1 MGGGNDGPRILDDGR
16 RQAVAC
22 PGGVGDVGPLQA
34 CGEITGAEG
43 VARRRGVDHLFGGQP
58 QGGDFD
64 PLRCR
69 DHQAR
74 LRAALDDDLAHP
86 EALAPWLHCER
97 NPYWRKLH
105 EHIDD
110 KAISSWCDDHD
121 QILKALMRKD
131 PQAAKLAMWQHLE
144 NTNQMLFQATIFDDE
159 MEDDRYLFSEN
170 PVVHL
175 TQPSTANG

>member
-1 MGGGNDGPRILDDGR
+1 MGGGNDGPRILDNGR

-22 PGGVGDVGPLQA
+22 PGGVGDVGPLQV

-58 QGGDFD
+58 QGGYFD

-144 NTNQMLFQATIFDDE
+144 NTRQMLFQGRCEQVPDMRSCLSSGA
-159 MEDDRYLFSEN
+159 MKKGS
-170 PVVHL
+170 
-175 TQPSTANG
+175 S

>member
-1 MGGGNDGPRILDDGR
+1 MPAIPEWDKQFHI
-16 RQAVAC
+16 QVAKATQNSRA
-22 PGGVGDVGPLQA
+22 GDP
-34 CGEITGAEG
+34 
-43 VARRRGVDHLFGGQP
+43 D
-58 QGGDFD
+58 
-64 PLRCR
+64 
-69 DHQAR
+69 
-74 LRAALDDDLAHP
+74 RAALA
-86 EALAPWLHCER
+86 ASRAQ
-97 NPYWRKLH
+97 PYWRKLH

-144 NTNQMLFQATIFDDE
+144 NTKQMLFQATIFDDE

-175 TQPSTANG
+175 TQHSTANGWWKFSGRILEAVSTHGGAGLMA

>member
-1 MGGGNDGPRILDDGR
+1 MRHGGAGGDGGLGARLRHAQGR
-16 RQAVAC
+16 GADAFTHRQVERLAL
-22 PGGVGDVGPLQA
+22 GQRHGK
-34 CGEITGAEG
+34 GAQKG

-144 NTNQMLFQATIFDDE
+144 NVKQRLLEFSNVDDIDFDG
-159 MEDDRYLFSEN
+159 YLFDSWPLDKVN
-170 PVVHL
+170 
-175 TQPSTANG
+175 A